1 MGVRLIL
8 KKFLN
13 YADNL
18 SRDYSVFW
26 TGVWSPRLPV
36 GGLPMSEI
44 PRWAAPSAIHH
55 VDVFCAQE
63 TMMCL
68 RRNTCSKVVQYVF
81 CRDKSK

>member
-44 PRWAAPSAIHH
+44 PRWAAPSARDSPC
-55 VDVFCAQE
+55 VVFCVTDLDE
-63 TMMCL
+63 YIYRCCIIYL
-68 RRNTCSKVVQYVF
+68 L
-81 CRDKSK
+81 